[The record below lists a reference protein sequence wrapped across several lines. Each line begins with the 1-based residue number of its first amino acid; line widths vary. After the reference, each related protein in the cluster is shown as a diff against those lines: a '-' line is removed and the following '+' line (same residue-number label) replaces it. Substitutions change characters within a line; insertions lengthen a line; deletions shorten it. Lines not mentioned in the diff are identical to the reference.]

1 MSRFLTSTRWWN
13 FEESL
18 ENLDLVRRFLDL
30 RSFLNRLE
38 LKFCGHLG
46 DSLEK
51 MCAIQLNQ
59 SSFDQV
65 LTFPSLVRAAENK
78 LH

>member
-1 MSRFLTSTRWWN
+1 MQVGLSRLLMSTRLGN

-18 ENLDLVRRFLDL
+18 EN
-30 RSFLNRLE
+30 

-51 MCAIQLNQ
+51 VCAIQLDW

-65 LTFPSLVRAAENK
+65 LTFSSLVRAAENR